1 MICDIDGCLTPEA
14 SRPIDT
20 DALAR
25 IRRHNEA
32 AQVIGDRPVVTLCS
46 GRPQPFVE
54 AICRAIGNESLPCIA
69 ENGVWLWHPRTNAY
83 EMDPAITPEHLD
95 TVREADRWVR
105 RDLFPRGV
113 SIQPGKSASIS
124 LYHPDTALLR
134 GFENGVRERFA
145 REGWGLRV
153 SMTWLY
159 INCDLTHVS
168 KGTGIDRFFAQT
180 GFTRAVAA
188 GIGDTP
194 GDLPIRERTAWF
206 GCPAN
211 AHPDIRAIADVTSG
225 LPEARGVI
233 ELLDSLRS
241 DQSAST

>member
-20 DALAR
+20 DALAQ

-32 AQVIGDRPVVTLCS
+32 AQTHGNRPVVTLCS

-54 AICRAIGNESLPCIA
+54 AICRAIGNESFPCIA

-83 EMDPAITPEHLD
+83 QMDPAITMTHLD

-105 RDLFPRGV
+105 RDLFPKGV

-134 GFENGVRERFA
+134 SLESGVRERFA

-159 INCDLTHVS
+159 INCDLAHVS
-168 KGTGIDRFFAQT
+168 KGSGIDRLFAQT
-180 GFTRAVAA
+180 GLTRADAA

-211 AHPDIRAIADVTSG
+211 AHPDIRARADATSG
-225 LPEARGVI
+225 LPEALGVI
-233 ELLDSLRS
+233 ELLEIVQRNNV
-241 DQSAST
+241 APK